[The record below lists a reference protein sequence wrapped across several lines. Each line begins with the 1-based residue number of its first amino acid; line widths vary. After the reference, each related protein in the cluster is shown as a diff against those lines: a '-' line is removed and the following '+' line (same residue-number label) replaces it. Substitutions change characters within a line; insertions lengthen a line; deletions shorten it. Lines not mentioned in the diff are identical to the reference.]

1 MGTKARVAGGYPLV
15 PAIVGI
21 ERGEQMRGGSLTRR
35 GVEFG
40 TFGARREDRGSEA
53 WDPRAGRAGFFGL
66 DVEEMRPRAQVATA
80 LSILVPVVVS
90 GLLLVAFVPGLWWVF
105 TTYGWISFPAFG
117 LLVRGVAGLSEGRA
131 GLPSEEGR
139 ERELLRALRERGE
152 LTPTRAAME
161 TSLSVAEAD
170 EMLRELAEGGHL
182 EVRVHGGA
190 LFYALWARPA
200 ALEDGER
207 KGEDG
212 SAGGETRS
220 W

>member
-1 MGTKARVAGGYPLV
+1 V

-35 GVEFG
+35 GAGFE
-40 TFGARREDRGSEA
+40 TFGARWEDRRSEA
-53 WDPRAGRAGFFGL
+53 RRDTRASRAGFFGL
-66 DVEEMRPRAQVATA
+66 DVEEMRPRAQMATA
-80 LSILVPVVVS
+80 LSILVPVVMS

-105 TTYGWISFPAFG
+105 TTYGWISFPAFR
-117 LLVRGVAGLSEGRA
+117 LLVRGVAGLSEGQA

-170 EMLRELAEGGHL
+170 EMLRKLAEGGHL

-200 ALEDGER
+200 ALE
-207 KGEDG
+207 EDG
-212 SAGGETRS
+212 AAGGEERS